1 MYIILS
7 DAATLLIV
15 LSNKTLHAF
24 SSLKNMKT
32 EATDLMVHVGS
43 PFCIKTGG
51 LVMVAVAG
59 LNKSLAL
66 PTATNSSA
74 PGLFWQ
80 RCMKDLLKL
89 DLI

>member
-15 LSNKTLHAF
+15 LSNRILHAF
-24 SSLKNMKT
+24 SSLKNMKA
-32 EATDLMVHVGS
+32 EAIDLMAHVGS

-51 LVMVAVAG
+51 LVMMAVAG
-59 LNKSLAL
+59 LNESLAL

-80 RCMKDLLKL
+80 HHMKDLLKL
-89 DLI
+89 DLT